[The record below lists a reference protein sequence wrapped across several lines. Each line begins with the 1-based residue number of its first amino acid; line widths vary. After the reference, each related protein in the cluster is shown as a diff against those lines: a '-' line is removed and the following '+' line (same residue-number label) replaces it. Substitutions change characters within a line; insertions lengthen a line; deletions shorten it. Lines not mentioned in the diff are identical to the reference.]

1 MPDAAFLIAASGLG
15 LSGLV
20 SGAKL
25 ISWFLQGDP
34 KAIAQA
40 GRWGGAGLFALSF
53 PLLLGLVMNQR
64 WAEAIGLSA
73 VILMAFALYGP
84 RVLGQFMPRHR
95 LAPDLSRPSARPG
108 DREFAQTA
116 PGEAQMVQ
124 HSISVLEEYLSRQTG
139 AYPQDGPGGHR
150 RNGPNGARRELTSP
164 LMSEAE
170 ALEVLGLH
178 SSAEAHEINEAH
190 RRLMQIIHPDRGGSQ
205 YFAVKANQAKEVLLR
220 RVPSRSNTG
229 AQPRPRK
236 RRRKGRADDSSQ
248 TNSAVTGG

>member
-25 ISWFLQGDP
+25 IGWFLQGDP

-64 WAEAIGLSA
+64 WSEAIGLSA
-73 VILMAFALYGP
+73 VMLMAFALYGP
-84 RVLGQFMPRHR
+84 RILGQFLPRRR
-95 LAPDLSRPSARPG
+95 LAPDMSRPSGRPG
-108 DREFAQTA
+108 DWGFGDAA
-116 PGEAQMVQ
+116 PGEAEMVQ
-124 HSISVLEEYLSRQTG
+124 RSIAVLEEYLSHATG
-139 AYPQDGPGGHR
+139 AFAQDASGGR
-150 RNGPNGARRELTSP
+150 RGRGSNGARRELTPP

-170 ALEVLGLH
+170 ALEVLGLR
-178 SSAEAHEINEAH
+178 AEAEASDINEAH

-205 YFAVKANQAKEVLLR
+205 YFAVKVNQAKEVLLSR
-220 RVPSRSNTG
+220 APPRPSSG
-229 AQPRPRK
+229 EQPRPRK
-236 RRRKGRADDSSQ
+236 RRRNGGPDDLSQ
-248 TNSAVTGG
+248 TNPATGG

>member
-64 WAEAIGLSA
+64 WSEAVGLSA
-73 VILMAFALYGP
+73 VMLMAFALYGP
-84 RVLGQFMPRHR
+84 RVFGQFLPRR
-95 LAPDLSRPSARPG
+95 LAPGLSRPSGRPG
-108 DREFAQTA
+108 DWVFADA
-116 PGEAQMVQ
+116 ASGEGEMVQ
-124 HSISVLEEYLSRQTG
+124 HSIAVLEEYLSRKTG
-139 AYPQDGPGGHR
+139 AYPQDAAGGHR
-150 RNGPNGARRELTSP
+150 RDGRNGARRELTSP

-170 ALEVLGLH
+170 ALEVLGLGAGADA
-178 SSAEAHEINEAH
+178 SEINEAH
-190 RRLMQIIHPDRGGSQ
+190 RHLMQIIHPDRGGPQ
-205 YFAVKANQAKEVLLR
+205 YFAVKVNQAKEVLLS
-220 RVPSRSNTG
+220 RVSPRSSSGT
-229 AQPRPRK
+229 QPRPRK
-236 RRRKGRADDSSQ
+236 RRPNGGQDDSSR
-248 TNSAVTGG
+248 TNSATGG